1 MPVTLRLPKSEPG
14 SRTLPAN
21 PTVGKLRAIGAGV
34 KLVVAGAVVLV
45 TGELLLVAV
54 VVVAELLATG
64 VAGLLAVA
72 LFVELVEVL
81 GVVEDC
87 PLIANNFTVK
97 IKSELGGMIGGTPA
111 APYAHAAETRRIARS
126 PNDIWGT
133 P

>member
-1 MPVTLRLPKSEPG
+1 
-14 SRTLPAN
+14 
-21 PTVGKLRAIGAGV
+21 V

-45 TGELLLVAV
+45 TGDLLLVAV

-72 LFVELVEVL
+72 LFVELVVEVL